1 MNNGKEYAV
10 QMHGI
15 TKRFGSFTA
24 LDGMDLDVKKGS
36 IHSILGENGAGKSTL
51 MNVLYG
57 LYQPEEGEIF
67 IDGEEVRMKSPN
79 VALEHGIGMVHQ
91 HFKLVGCFT
100 VTQNIVL
107 GLEPVRGMGVLDMKE
122 ARKRVIDIT
131 QKYGLDVDPDAL
143 VDNISVGMQQ
153 RVEILKALYREAS
166 ILILDEPTAV
176 LTPQEIDELIHIMHK
191 LADSGKTIIVITHK
205 LKEIKKSA
213 EYCTIIRK
221 GTYVKTVDVSKV
233 TEEELAAD
241 MVGHAV
247 KPVSYTHLTLPTN
260 REV

>member
-131 QKYGLDVDPDAL
+131 QKYGLDGNLKSAVPGGFDPDP
-143 VDNISVGMQQ
+143 G
-153 RVEILKALYREAS
+153 R
-166 ILILDEPTAV
+166 
-176 LTPQEIDELIHIMHK
+176 
-191 LADSGKTIIVITHK
+191 ADSRADSAGDRRTHP
-205 LKEIKKSA
+205 
-213 EYCTIIRK
+213 Y
-221 GTYVKTVDVSKV
+221 
-233 TEEELAAD
+233 
-241 MVGHAV
+241 HAQARRQW
-247 KPVSYTHLTLPTN
+247 KDDHCDHT
-260 REV
+260 